1 MLEETPINKKKKVVT
16 RKSKKSADKF
26 SNLTEENVKLYEEM
40 VKCQDS
46 FENKVSEKSFLQ
58 STIEPDLRLESKIT
72 TPPDKNFEESL
83 SEFEKSFSEFVPTI
97 QTNDETSSI
106 FTLSKI
112 TLKPYQKEGRIEAG
126 LDEAGRGCFLGRVY
140 TAAVILPNN
149 ILEIMEKNKIKIR
162 DSKKLSKKVRQK
174 AREFIEK
181 NALAY
186 AVTYRENTDI
196 DRINILRATMES
208 MHEAISKLSI
218 TPEKI
223 LVDGT
228 YFPVYRDASGE
239 FIEDECVTKGD
250 DTYLSIAAASI
261 LAKTYKDEYIEN
273 LVKEN
278 PDLIV
283 YDLLNNSGYGTA
295 KHIDAIKNYGL
306 SEFHRKTFGI
316 CKEYA

>member
-1 MLEETPINKKKKVVT
+1 MLEETPVKKKVVKVVT

-72 TPPDKNFEESL
+72 TFPDKNIKNNFEESL

-181 NALAY
+181 NAAY
-186 AVTYRENTDI
+186 A
-196 DRINILRATMES
+196 
-208 MHEAISKLSI
+208 K
-218 TPEKI
+218 
-223 LVDGT
+223 
-228 YFPVYRDASGE
+228 
-239 FIEDECVTKGD
+239 
-250 DTYLSIAAASI
+250 
-261 LAKTYKDEYIEN
+261 
-273 LVKEN
+273 
-278 PDLIV
+278 
-283 YDLLNNSGYGTA
+283 
-295 KHIDAIKNYGL
+295 IDA
-306 SEFHRKTFGI
+306 
-316 CKEYA
+316 